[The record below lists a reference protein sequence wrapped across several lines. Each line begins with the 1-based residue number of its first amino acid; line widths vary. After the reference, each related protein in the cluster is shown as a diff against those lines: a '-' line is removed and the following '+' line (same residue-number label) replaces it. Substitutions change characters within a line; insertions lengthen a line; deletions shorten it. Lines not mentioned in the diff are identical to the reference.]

1 MNRALFLDRDGTI
14 NIDYGYI
21 NDPGKIELVP
31 GCAEGLKYLQEKY
44 GFLLLVVSNQSGI
57 ARGYL
62 TQAELDA
69 VNHKVDTLLKEKGVK
84 ITHFYYCPH
93 HPDHADKQQC
103 GCRKPA
109 PGMIIKGL
117 KDYQIDPAASY
128 VIGDKLT
135 DAEAG
140 YNAGITTIL
149 LSHGDFSDPEV
160 FSGLQNPRLF
170 PNFVAYNFSEVC
182 DFISKDSNEKGH

>member
-14 NIDYGYI
+14 NIDHGYI
-21 NDPGKIELVP
+21 NDPGMIELVP

-44 GFLLLVVSNQSGI
+44 GFLLLVISNQSGI

-62 TQAELDA
+62 THEELEA
-69 VNHKVDTLLKEKGVK
+69 VNHKVDSLLREKGVK
-84 ITHFYYCPH
+84 ISHFYYCPH
-93 HPDHADKQQC
+93 HSDFGDKQQC

-117 KDYQIDPAASY
+117 KDYQIDPASSY

-135 DAEAG
+135 DAGAG
-140 YNAGITTIL
+140 YNAGITSIL
-149 LSHGDFSDPEV
+149 LKHGDFYQQEE
-160 FSGLQNPRLF
+160 FSVLQNPHLF

-182 DFISKDSNEKGH
+182 DFISKDSNEKGY

>member
-21 NDPGKIELVP
+21 NDPGMVELVP
-31 GCAEGLKYLQEKY
+31 GCAEGLKFLQEKY
-44 GFLLLVVSNQSGI
+44 GFLLLVISNQSGI

-62 TQAELDA
+62 TPEDLEA
-69 VNHKVDTLLKEKGVK
+69 VNFRVRTLLEEQGVR
-84 ITHFYYCPH
+84 ISHFYHCPH
-93 HPDHADKQQC
+93 HPEYGNKQDC

-109 PGMIIKGL
+109 PGMIIKGI
-117 KDYQIDPAASY
+117 KDYQINPAASY

-140 YNAGITTIL
+140 YNAGITSIL
-149 LSHGDFSDPEV
+149 FSQSDFSEPES
-160 FSGLQNPRLF
+160 FSGLQNHHLF

-182 DFISKDSNEKGH
+182 DFISKDSNEKGF